1 MLRRA
6 HAEGQSVSAAAC
18 GFGLS
23 RFSFYQAQAAFQQKG
38 LPGLLPQKPG
48 PRGRHKLTAEVLAWV
63 QAQWAQDPAVPVGD
77 LPVRVKKRFG
87 LTVHRRT
94 IERALASSKKKR
106 R

>member
-63 QAQWAQDPAVPVGD
+63 QAQLAQDPAVPVGD
-77 LPVRVKKRFG
+77 LPVRVKQRFG